1 MKHHSNSNLWSVGT
15 KLTQNNHSWVL
26 ILMLHLQ
33 LIISS
38 NNSNL
43 TLAYQMMAMRLNNNL
58 SLNKKTK
65 KEANSI
71 LWLKSSSWTDKNAL
85 KQKLKSKDS
94 NLSHML
100 RIGNFRKT
108 ESMKSIPSS
117 WLNGVVIGP
126 GLNPNCRGKYNPSK
140 HSPAYPKQNKRYL
153 H

>member
-1 MKHHSNSNLWSVGT
+1 
-15 KLTQNNHSWVL
+15 
-26 ILMLHLQ
+26 
-33 LIISS
+33 
-38 NNSNL
+38 
-43 TLAYQMMAMRLNNNL
+43 MRLNNNL

-117 WLNGVVIGP
+117 
-126 GLNPNCRGKYNPSK
+126 
-140 HSPAYPKQNKRYL
+140 
-153 H
+153 